1 MRILFISASP
11 IRKEIS
17 IGSTFLNLFSEIDDV
32 ELASICTRTGTP
44 DQAVSRCFCITDKM
58 LVRNLFGKGA
68 AGVELD
74 CSASASS
81 GNTPAVESDAV
92 RFAKKKRWS
101 IFFWMQNA
109 LWRIGRWKNKGLR
122 EFIEDYKPDII
133 FTVLSEKIFLNR
145 IICYVKKVSNAKL
158 MVYAWDNNYSMKRLS
173 FSPFDW
179 IGHMANRHHM
189 RRVVKKADKL
199 YVISD
204 VQKTD
209 YEKAFR
215 KPCTVI
221 TKFADFTDGPFVKTA
236 YGSPLQLVYTGNLY
250 ANRWKTLAMIVRTL
264 QTVNQ
269 GGTKA
274 ELRIYSGSLITDSMR
289 KALHVPGASY
299 LMGSVSSQEVLRIQ
313 SEADILV
320 HTEATDLKNRLAV
333 RQSFSTKIVDY
344 LKSSRPILAV
354 GPRSVASIKHLDEH
368 QCAIIAE
375 SEQELLEKLTSVID
389 NKDELDGLV
398 ERAYVCGRQCHQKQD
413 ILSVLCDD
421 LARLTDGER
430 SIS

>member
-1 MRILFISASP
+1 MRVLFVSASP
-11 IRKEIS
+11 IQKETS
-17 IGSTFLNLFSEIDDV
+17 VGNTFLNLLSDIDGI
-32 ELASICTRTGTP
+32 ELASICTRRGKIDP
-44 DQAVSRCFCITDKM
+44 SVSRCFCVTDKM
-58 LVRNLFGKGA
+58 LLKNLVGKSPAGMELTVSREQADPAAEPTTGA
-68 AGVELD
+68 K
-74 CSASASS
+74 S
-81 GNTPAVESDAV
+81 
-92 RFAKKKRWS
+92 FALKKRWS

-109 LWRIGRWKNKGLR
+109 LWRIGRWKSGGMR

-145 IICYVKKVSNAKL
+145 IILYTQKVSNAKL

-179 IGHMANRHHM
+179 IGHVANRHHM

-199 YVISD
+199 YVISG

-221 TKFADFTDGPFVKTA
+221 TKFADFTDGPSVKEA
-236 YGSPLQLVYTGNLY
+236 YGAPLQLVYTGNLY
-250 ANRWKTLAMIVRTL
+250 ANRWKSLSKIVHTL
-264 QTVNQ
+264 QTMNC
-269 GGTKA
+269 GEIKA

-289 KALHVPGASY
+289 KALHVPGTSY

-313 SEADILV
+313 SEADMLV
-320 HTEATDLKNRLAV
+320 HVEATDLKNRLAV

-375 SEQELLEKLTSVID
+375 SEQELLEKLTSIMD

-398 ERAYVCGRQCHQKQD
+398 ERAYACGRQCHQKQD
-413 ILSVLCDD
+413 ILSIIYDD
-421 LARLTDGER
+421 LERLTGAEQ
-430 SIS
+430 SIP